1 MSNVI
6 KYFNKRHNYTNDYIW
21 THEDTINELDIIVT
35 EIVFFTLYNHSFI
48 RVVRTYVLMYV
59 YCIYIYISMSKS

>member
-21 THEDTINELDIIVT
+21 THEDAINELDIVVT
-35 EIVFFTLYNHSFI
+35 EIVFFTLYNHLFI
-48 RVVRTYVLMYV
+48 QVVRTYVFMYV
-59 YCIYIYISMSKS
+59 YCVYI

>member
-21 THEDTINELDIIVT
+21 THEDAINELDIIVT

-48 RVVRTYVLMYV
+48 QVVRTYVFMYV
-59 YCIYIYISMSKS
+59 YCIYIYI

>member
-21 THEDTINELDIIVT
+21 THKDDINELDIIVT
-35 EIVFFTLYNHSFI
+35 EIVFFTLYNHSLI
-48 RVVRTYVLMYV
+48 RVSTYVFIYV
-59 YCIYIYISMSKS
+59 CILYIYL